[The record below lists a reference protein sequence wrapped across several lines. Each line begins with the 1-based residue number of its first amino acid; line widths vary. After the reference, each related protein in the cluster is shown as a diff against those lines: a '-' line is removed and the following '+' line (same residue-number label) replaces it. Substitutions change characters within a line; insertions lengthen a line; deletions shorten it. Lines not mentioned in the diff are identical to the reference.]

1 MKPPRISLGA
11 AMVRLLS
18 STPDGTRIIDSV
30 DPVDQSPVTELLRLD
45 GPVQATARTATQNQ
59 LIGNVEIAT
68 GQQVLVVIAAANRDP
83 GVFDEPDQFRLGRG
97 LAPLAFGYGAH
108 YCLGAAL
115 ARLQATVALRHSLA
129 PRPVLCGPATWRD
142 TPAIR
147 GPGSVPMIFQCS

>member
-1 MKPPRISLGA
+1 
-11 AMVRLLS
+11 MVRLLS

-115 ARLQATVALRHSLA
+115 ARLEITVALHKLLGGLPALA
-129 PRPVLCGPATWRD
+129 GPVSWRD
-142 TPAIR
+142 NPAIR
-147 GPGSVPMIFQCS
+147 GPLSVPMIFRSS